1 MKKTDHEQN
10 RPIAAATI
18 ILTREKAGELQIYLL
33 KRSTQSRFMA
43 GNYVFPGGVV
53 DAADLNVT
61 LWEKHIDLSM
71 TDMPQR
77 LGGEFS
83 EHDAIA
89 YGVAAIRETF
99 EEAGVLLAHRDD
111 GHTTE
116 LEQIQQLRTTADLSD
131 GWLQNLV
138 ETQPWILSFSRL
150 CRWSHWITPQ
160 KMKKRFDTRFFVA
173 TMPADQVCRP
183 DNHETTHG
191 VWISPQN
198 GLAGNQSGDIPLSP
212 PTVVTLHELL
222 SYHAVSDLIAVAR
235 HRPWGKALV
244 PRLVPVENEVVIVE
258 PWDPL
263 YNQKEIQFISDEYV
277 SLFSW
282 LKESTYKRVKIDSC
296 CTCSHNFLWLSS
308 Y

>member
-18 ILTREKAGELQIYLL
+18 ILAREKAAELQIYLL

-53 DAADLNVT
+53 DTADLNVT
-61 LWEKHIDLSM
+61 LWEKHIDLGM
-71 TDMPQR
+71 TDLPQR

-99 EEAGVLLAHRDD
+99 EEAGVLLAYREDD
-111 GHTTE
+111 QPTQ
-116 LEQIQQLRTTADLSD
+116 LEEICQLRTTTTALPD

-150 CRWSHWITPQ
+150 YRWSHWITPQ

-212 PTVVTLHELL
+212 PTVATLHELL
-222 SYHAVSDLIAVAR
+222 SFRSVGDLIADAR
-235 HRPWGKALV
+235 QRPWGEALV

-263 YNQKEIQFISDEYV
+263 YHQKEIQFISDELAANV
-277 SLFSW
+277 VDVGQSFSRLW
-282 LKESTYKRVKIDSC
+282 H
-296 CTCSHNFLWLSS
+296 HNSIWTPVRA
-308 Y
+308 

>member
-1 MKKTDHEQN
+1 MKNNDLKQN
-10 RPIAAATI
+10 HPIAAATI
-18 ILTREKAGELQIYLL
+18 ILAREKAGELQIYLL
-33 KRSTQSRFMA
+33 KRSTKSGFMA

-53 DAADLNVT
+53 DATDLNVK
-61 LWEKHIDLSM
+61 LWEKHIDLGL
-71 TDMPQR
+71 TDLHQR

-83 EHDAIA
+83 EQDAIA

-111 GHTTE
+111 RNTAE
-116 LEQIQQLRTTADLSD
+116 LEKIRQLRTTAGLSE

-138 ETQPWILSFSRL
+138 ESQPWILAFSRL
-150 CRWSHWITPQ
+150 YRWSHWITPQ

-173 TMPADQVCRP
+173 SMPADQVCRP

-212 PTVVTLHELL
+212 PTVASLHELL
-222 SYHAVSDLIAVAR
+222 NYRGVSYLIADAR

-258 PWDPL
+258 PWDPI
-263 YNQKEIQFISDEYV
+263 YNQKEIRLTSDELSANV
-277 SLFSW
+277 VDVGRSFSRLW
-282 LKESTYKRVKIDSC
+282 H
-296 CTCSHNFLWLSS
+296 HNGIWTPVRA
-308 Y
+308 